1 MLAFGSVLYGQTSN
15 AIPYQET
22 FEGITAGESI
32 LVPDN
37 TNGWYGNTNTVSAFV
52 TNVSY
57 VWTNVLHPV
66 ESAAHTKVLKFTDVS
81 LTNRFT
87 APEVNTTVDFMA
99 QPVRNTAALSNSLV
113 TGSQTALYLDTNG
126 LLTVWYGIDNTGTN
140 NAWLTYTSTPVGTA
154 DWARVTIALDYTTDA
169 SNSFFKVTLDGVDLQ
184 PPTNGYIKGVGA
196 FNADPNGTWLLIANQ
211 VSKQI
216 QSFAVVGSGMLDDLV
231 VTTNTV
237 TEFFPISN
245 YLLTVNSG
253 KGGGSYTNGALVEIA
268 ANAPAAGQIFDQW
281 TGDTQYVASVSSA
294 STTVTMPAQA
304 VSVTATYKDIAY
316 TLTGS
321 AGANGTASPST
332 TNVVYNGSV
341 HFTITANSYYRIAS
355 LTTNGAPVAGMSFDN
370 SSTAAG
376 FTWSNV
382 LADGALAATFTAQLA
397 TDPAGTPYSWLA
409 GFGLTNYNVDAL
421 ADQDGDGLKTWQEYI
436 ANTDPTNSASCLK
449 AMQSIR
455 NVVSWV
461 AQTNRIYSVYWSTNL
476 VQGFTALNTNIVPP
490 QNSWTNLTPDAKVNH
505 YQVRVRMQ

>member
-1 MLAFGSVLYGQTSN
+1 
-15 AIPYQET
+15 
-22 FEGITAGESI
+22 
-32 LVPDN
+32 
-37 TNGWYGNTNTVSAFV
+37 
-52 TNVSY
+52 
-57 VWTNVLHPV
+57 
-66 ESAAHTKVLKFTDVS
+66 
-81 LTNRFT
+81 
-87 APEVNTTVDFMA
+87 
-99 QPVRNTAALSNSLV
+99 
-113 TGSQTALYLDTNG
+113 
-126 LLTVWYGIDNTGTN
+126 
-140 NAWLTYTSTPVGTA
+140 
-154 DWARVTIALDYTTDA
+154 
-169 SNSFFKVTLDGVDLQ
+169 
-184 PPTNGYIKGVGA
+184 
-196 FNADPNGTWLLIANQ
+196 
-211 VSKQI
+211 
-216 QSFAVVGSGMLDDLV
+216 MLDDLV